1 MEVNHALQPVEV
13 GTHSGKVEAA
23 IRPVPP
29 RIRIVY
35 EQPPE
40 PRPFED
46 QSSLV
51 DRLFHTDRLPGIDP
65 DDLPAERAA
74 VCHDQLDMLLQHLA
88 ARHSISY
95 NVRKGIDY
103 ETCAVRSKLYE
114 LEQFSPQV
122 GYWTRVQSELVKEV
136 QQLKKQQ
143 WAEEI
148 ACWRDT
154 GRILG
159 TILEQWAE
167 FSNEKRKSE
176 LMRVGD

>member
-1 MEVNHALQPVEV
+1 MNENQQPEPV
-13 GTHSGKVEAA
+13 GKTV
-23 IRPVPP
+23 IRPAPP
-29 RIRIVY
+29 RFRVIY
-35 EQPPE
+35 EQVPE
-40 PRPFED
+40 ARPFED
-46 QSSLV
+46 QSSLA
-51 DRLFHTDRLPGIDP
+51 DRLFHTERLPGIDP

-74 VCHDQLDMLLQHLA
+74 VCQDQLDMLQQHLA

-154 GRILG
+154 GRILD